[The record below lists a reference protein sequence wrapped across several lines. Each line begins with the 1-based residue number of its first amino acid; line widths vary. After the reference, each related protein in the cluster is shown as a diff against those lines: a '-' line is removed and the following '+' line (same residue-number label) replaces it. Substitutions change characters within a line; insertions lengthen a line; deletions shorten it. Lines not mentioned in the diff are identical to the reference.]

1 MIIFNKLDNN
11 FVVSADS
18 QTFLGFEMTANFR
31 DTSPLTTIFVQPV
44 LYALFVWVTKQKQN
58 KRHLSENE
66 KEIILVVKIA

>member
-1 MIIFNKLDNN
+1 
-11 FVVSADS
+11 
-18 QTFLGFEMTANFR
+18 MTANFR

-66 KEIILVVKIA
+66 KEIILVVKIAWFHDRQYGPINEQNQNDVFH